1 MCRIALSGVNDEKA
15 IAAFLDKIL
24 AGAVTFSPIAIQD
37 AKVDLDL
44 SGKAAAEAEAAK
56 AQQDDHLHE
65 EL

>member
-1 MCRIALSGVNDEKA
+1 MNDEKA

-44 SGKAAAEAEAAK
+44 SGKAAAEAETAK